1 MDMVIYMA
9 YMVPLVIIESGAAP
23 PRTAT
28 GNKYQLKIISDDVP
42 WQLLH
47 KHAIKLV
54 SSANQKN

>member
-1 MDMVIYMA
+1 MDMVIIYMA

-42 WQLLH
+42 
-47 KHAIKLV
+47 
-54 SSANQKN
+54 